1 MGASKALFEQQR
13 LSDHQQERE
22 LKAQQQNYKNE
33 TYRLE
38 RDRSTSK
45 QTCRKN

>member
-13 LSDHQQERE
+13 LSDQQQERD
-22 LKAQQQNYKNE
+22 LKAQKQTYYNE
-33 TYRLE
+33 KYRME

-45 QTCRKN
+45 